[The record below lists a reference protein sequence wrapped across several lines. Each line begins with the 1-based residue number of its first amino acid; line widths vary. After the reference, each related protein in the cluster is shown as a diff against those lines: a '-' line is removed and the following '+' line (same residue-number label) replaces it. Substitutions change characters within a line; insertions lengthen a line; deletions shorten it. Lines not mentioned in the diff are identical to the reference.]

1 MTDNS
6 NRYGDAPLGKSV
18 EEVEQESGNL
28 VNPPVEGEAVRANMD
43 AADMVVPAIPTGVA
57 SGMGA
62 PGTAGAAGAVVPLVP
77 SASNGNAS
85 AVPAVV
91 NPAGLVDDG
100 LGMEESRNRTR
111 TDSEGQV

>member
-28 VNPPVEGEAVRANMD
+28 INPPVEGEAMRAGQD
-43 AADMVVPAIPTGVA
+43 AADMIVPAIPTGIA
-57 SGMGA
+57 SGTGMAGA
-62 PGTAGAAGAVVPLVP
+62 VPAAGAVVPLVP

-100 LGMEESRNRTR
+100 LGMEEARHRNR